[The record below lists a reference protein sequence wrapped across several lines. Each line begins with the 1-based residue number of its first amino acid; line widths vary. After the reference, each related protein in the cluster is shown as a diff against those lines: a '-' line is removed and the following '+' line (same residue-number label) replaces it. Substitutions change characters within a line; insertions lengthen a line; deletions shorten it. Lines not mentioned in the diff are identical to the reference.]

1 MSHPVLARRAC
12 AVAVVAAA
20 TVLAPSSASA
30 AKVTSLQPWKASNT
44 YLARVDL
51 DGRAAPKLKPV
62 AKVNHV
68 RAGQWVHITCQTTG
82 QMAYGSNIWDKVD
95 GLYVPDHYL
104 KTYTDGFLAG
114 VPRCTTDVPPPPP
127 PPPPPAGP
135 TRDEL
140 ASAADK
146 VAFERVYGSNWRI
159 YKAKYPETPDT
170 AHSLIWKTNG
180 CSVPEAILNAQWHG
194 VPIGK
199 GFGYYAKLF
208 VKSCDRHDFGYRNYG
223 SKTNGLKLDPS
234 ATRRAQI
241 DDRLH
246 ANMDYQCKRIFSRK
260 YVEAVQRGLCYKAS
274 DAFYWAVH
282 NFAGSHFS

>member
-1 MSHPVLARRAC
+1 LSHPMSVRRCVLA
-12 AVAVVAAA
+12 AAA
-20 TVLAPSSASA
+20 AGVLVVPSSASA
-30 AKVTSLQPWKASNT
+30 ARVTSLQPWKATNT

-51 DGRAAPKLKPV
+51 DGRPLPKLKPV

-82 QMAYGSNIWDKVD
+82 QTAYGSNVWDKVN
-95 GLYVPDHYL
+95 GLYVPDHYV
-104 KTYTDGFLAG
+104 KTYTDGMLAG

-127 PPPPPAGP
+127 SPPAGP
-135 TRDEL
+135 TRAEL

-159 YKAKYPETPDT
+159 YKAKYPDG
-170 AHSLIWKTNG
+170 SGLIWKTNG
-180 CSVPEAILNAQWHG
+180 CSVPQAILNAQWHG

-241 DDRLH
+241 DNRLH
-246 ANMDYQCKRIFSRK
+246 SNMDYQCKRIFSRK

-274 DAFYWAVH
+274 DAFYWAVNH
-282 NFAGSHFS
+282 FAGSHFS

>member
-1 MSHPVLARRAC
+1 MSHPTPVRRWCAAA
-12 AVAVVAAA
+12 AVAVGVLVAPAG
-20 TVLAPSSASA
+20 ASA
-30 AKVTSLQPWKASNT
+30 AKVTSLQPWKATNT

-62 AKVNHV
+62 ARVNHV
-68 RAGQWVHITCQTTG
+68 RAGQWVRITCQTTG
-82 QMAYGSNIWDKVD
+82 QLAYGSTVWTKVN
-95 GLYVPDHYL
+95 GLFVPDKYL
-104 KTYTDGFLAG
+104 KTYTDGFIPG
-114 VPRCTTDVPPPPP
+114 VPRCGSSTTPPP

-135 TRDEL
+135 TRAEL

-159 YKAKYPETPDT
+159 YKAKYPDDGI
-170 AHSLIWKTNG
+170 IWKTNG
-180 CSVPEAILNAQWHG
+180 CSVPKALLDAQWRG

-199 GFGYYAKLF
+199 GFAYYAKLF

-241 DDRLH
+241 DSRFH
-246 ANMDYQCKRIFSRK
+246 SNMDYQCKRIFSRK

-274 DAFYWAVH
+274 DAFHWAVS
-282 NFAGSHFS
+282 NFADSHFS

>member
-1 MSHPVLARRAC
+1 MA
-12 AVAVVAAA
+12 AVAAG
-20 TVLAPSSASA
+20 VLVAPSGASA
-30 AKVTSLQPWKASNT
+30 AKVTSLQPWKATNT

-51 DGRAAPKLKPV
+51 DGRATPKLKPV

-82 QMAYGSNIWDKVD
+82 QMAYGSNVWSKVN
-95 GLYVPDHYL
+95 GLFVPDKYL
-104 KTYTDGFLAG
+104 KTYTDGFIPGA
-114 VPRCTTDVPPPPP
+114 PRCPTSTPPPP

-135 TRDEL
+135 TRAEL

-159 YKAKYPETPDT
+159 YKAKYPNDG
-170 AHSLIWKTNG
+170 LIWKTNG
-180 CSVPEAILNAQWHG
+180 CSVPQAILKAQWRG

-199 GFGYYAKLF
+199 GFAYYAKLF

-223 SKTNGLKLDPS
+223 SKTAGLKLDPS
-234 ATRRAQI
+234 AERRAQI

-246 ANMDYQCKRIFSRK
+246 TNMDYQCKRVFSRK

-274 DAFYWAVH
+274 DAFYWAVR
-282 NFAGSHFS
+282 NFAGGHFFA